1 MHVRQIVDISIV
13 VICITLEYCCSAPDV
28 SDHFQTTGKM
38 QNGWV
43 GSASILGA
51 GGQKGQKGCFWH
63 FLQFSSHSD
72 LTRCLWC
79 QSRPL
84 LLQLGEV
91 SCTTIKRAALIDI

>member
-43 GSASILGA
+43 GSASKLAKKAKKAFFGI
-51 GGQKGQKGCFWH
+51 
-63 FLQFSSHSD
+63 FSNFPP
-72 LTRCLWC
+72 T
-79 QSRPL
+79 
-84 LLQLGEV
+84 
-91 SCTTIKRAALIDI
+91 LI